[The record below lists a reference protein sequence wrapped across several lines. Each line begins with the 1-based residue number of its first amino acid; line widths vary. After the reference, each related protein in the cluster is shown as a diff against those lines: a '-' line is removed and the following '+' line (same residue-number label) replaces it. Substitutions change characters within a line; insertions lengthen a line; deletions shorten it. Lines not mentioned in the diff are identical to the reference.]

1 MTERIRNVLF
11 LCTAN
16 SARSIIAEAVL
27 THLSGGRFRA
37 FSAGSH
43 PRGEVHPMALEVL
56 EKAGYPVA
64 GLNSKSW
71 DAFTAEGAP
80 EMDFVFTVCDKAAGA
95 SCPVWPG
102 RPVTA
107 HWGFADPAAVGG
119 SHTEQLRAFWQAE
132 REISNRIK
140 QFVNLPVASLDRIAL
155 QHTVRDLGAGAS

>member
-119 SHTEQLRAFWQAE
+119 SRYQHIHPIFCQQPGQL
-132 REISNRIK
+132 
-140 QFVNLPVASLDRIAL
+140 P
-155 QHTVRDLGAGAS
+155 

>member
-155 QHTVRDLGAGAS
+155 QHTVRDLGTGTS

>member
-1 MTERIRNVLF
+1 MSDRIFNVLF

-155 QHTVRDLGAGAS
+155 QHTVRDLGTGTS

>member
-107 HWGFADPAAVGG
+107 HWRFADPAAVGG

-155 QHTVRDLGAGAS
+155 QHTVRDLGTGTS

>member
-37 FSAGSH
+37 FSAGRH
-43 PRGEVHPMALEVL
+43 QRGEVHPMALEVL

-140 QFVNLPVASLDRIAL
+140 QFVSLPVASLDRIAL
-155 QHTVRDLGAGAS
+155 QHTVRDLGTGTS

>member
-71 DAFTAEGAP
+71 DAFSAEGAP
-80 EMDFVFTVCDKAAGA
+80 EMDFVFTVCDKTAGA

-155 QHTVRDLGAGAS
+155 QHTVRDLGTGTS

>member
-1 MTERIRNVLF
+1 
-11 LCTAN
+11 
-16 SARSIIAEAVL
+16 
-27 THLSGGRFRA
+27 
-37 FSAGSH
+37 
-43 PRGEVHPMALEVL
+43 MALEVL

-80 EMDFVFTVCDKAAGA
+80 EMDFVFTVCDTAAGA
-95 SCPVWPG
+95 PCPVWPG

-155 QHTVRDLGAGAS
+155 QHTVRDLGAGTS

>member
-155 QHTVRDLGAGAS
+155 QHTVRDLGAGTS